1 MSASDK
7 LEDALIDRDVRL
19 LRVEAGIKR
28 AASRRLKE
36 LEAEIVEDIING
48 DPTSM
53 VYAGGKERRAQS
65 VLTRATARIAKAFG
79 LSRGEF
85 KAAALQVVPME
96 AVNLREEVN
105 DAVGAQLMNRDIPA
119 KAAREL
125 VDDLTIEGAKL
136 NNRWKRQAATV
147 SNGVSDAVMAAVRRG
162 DNLGQL
168 VAAVRGTASVRFQDG
183 LFRGYDRQTAALI
196 QTAFSNTI
204 NAARHDVYKRHVE
217 LIEALQAINPLDS
230 KTSTICQAR
239 AGRVWT
245 PDGRPGTGTREPFP
259 GHPPWH
265 FQCRTTLIP
274 ILKPFDRLQRTRG
287 LTAQQRGQLKQ
298 MSKDQ
303 QVGLN
308 GKPAAGQ
315 TYEAFLRKQTAETRR
330 ELLGEQKAKLFADGK
345 IGMTDLIDQS
355 GRPMTVEA
363 LKEKAGVD

>member
-1 MSASDK
+1 MASSDK
-7 LEDALIDRDVRL
+7 LEDALIDRDARL

-28 AASRRLKE
+28 KTSQRLKK
-36 LEAEIVEDIING
+36 LEREIVEDLATN

-53 VYAGGKERRAQS
+53 IYEGGKERRAQS
-65 VLTRATARIAKAFG
+65 ILVRIRRRIAKAFK
-79 LSRGEF
+79 LEETDF
-85 KAAALQVVPME
+85 AAAALEVVPME

-105 DAVGAQLMNRDIPA
+105 EIVGAQLMNRNIPA
-119 KAAREL
+119 QAAREL
-125 VDDLTIEGAKL
+125 VDDLTIEGATLK
-136 NNRWKRQAATV
+136 NRWRRQGATV
-147 SNGVSDAVMAAVRRG
+147 YNGVSDAVMASVRRG

-168 VAAVRGTASVRFQDG
+168 VAAVRGTSNVRYQNG
-183 LFRGYDRQTAALI
+183 LFRAYDRQTAALI
-196 QTAFSNTI
+196 QTAFANTI

-217 LIEALQAINPLDS
+217 LIEALQAINPLDT

-245 PDGRPGTGTREPFP
+245 PDGRPGAGTREPFP

-274 ILKPFDRLQRTRG
+274 ILKPFNRLQRTRG
-287 LTAQQRGQLKQ
+287 LTSRQRDELKQ
-298 MSKDQ
+298 MSKEQ

-330 ELLGEQKAKLFADGK
+330 ELLGPQKAKLFADGN

-355 GRPMTVEA
+355 GRPMTVRA